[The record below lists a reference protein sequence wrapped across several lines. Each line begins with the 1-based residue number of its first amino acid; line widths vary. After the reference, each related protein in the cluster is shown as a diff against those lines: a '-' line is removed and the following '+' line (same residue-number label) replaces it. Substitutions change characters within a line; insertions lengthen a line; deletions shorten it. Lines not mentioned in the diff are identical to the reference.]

1 MSSPPLLRASVV
13 EAKAFLAE
21 KRTKLREQHEIG
33 SPGIQVSNG
42 LADCLDTIMI
52 GLFESILADL
62 GDASQNLRSQLALVA
77 LGGYG
82 RRDVAPFSDVDL
94 MLLHRTA
101 DLGRLEQVA
110 QRLVADVSDVGLTL
124 GFSVRSPAEACRLAS
139 RNVMIFTS
147 QVESRLVAGSEAV
160 FESFI
165 SRFQRQTRRRHR
177 ANIAR
182 IEDARRHER
191 SQYGET
197 VFLLEPNIKRSVGGL
212 RDIHLLRWVGFARYG
227 EASPSSLQ
235 LQGVLS
241 KEDERAIRRALQF
254 LLRLRNEL
262 HFHAGRPYDVL
273 YRAEQMRIAETW
285 GYEGSESIL
294 PVERFM
300 SDYFLHTQNVRN
312 TGNHFRA
319 AARGDRRCC
328 TSLRRWS
335 RTG

>member
-1 MSSPPLLRASVV
+1 MSSPPLLRPSVL
-13 EAKAFLAE
+13 EAKSFLAE
-21 KRTKLREQHEIG
+21 KRIKLREQHQGG

-42 LADCLDTIMI
+42 LADCFDTIMV
-52 GLFESILADL
+52 GLLESILADL
-62 GDASQNLRSQLALVA
+62 GDAGERLRPHLSLVA

-94 MLLHRTA
+94 MLLHRSA
-101 DLGRLEQVA
+101 EPVWLEQVA

-124 GFSVRSPAEACRLAS
+124 GFCVRTPAEACQLAS
-139 RNVMIFTS
+139 RNVVIFTS
-147 QVESRLVAGSEAV
+147 QVDSRLVAGSEGL
-160 FESFI
+160 FESFMN
-165 SRFQRQTRRRHR
+165 RFRRQARRRRR
-177 ANIAR
+177 ANITR
-182 IEDARRHER
+182 IEQARRQER

-212 RDIHLLRWVGFARYG
+212 RDIQLLRWVGFARYG
-227 EASPSSLQ
+227 EASLSALQ
-235 LQGVLS
+235 LRGVLS

-273 YRAEQMRIAETW
+273 YRAEQMRIAEAW
-285 GYEGSESIL
+285 NYEGSESIL

-319 AARGDRRCC
+319 ARAVGPKRF
-328 TSLRRWS
+328 TSSPRW
-335 RTG
+335 